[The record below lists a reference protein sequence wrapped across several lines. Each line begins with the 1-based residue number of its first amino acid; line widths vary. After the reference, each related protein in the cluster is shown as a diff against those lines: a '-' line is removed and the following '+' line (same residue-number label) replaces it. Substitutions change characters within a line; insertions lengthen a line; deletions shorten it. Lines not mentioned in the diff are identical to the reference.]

1 MKENNK
7 DLYPN
12 LGLSDIIKI
21 LHDKD
26 RGRLAKEDFSLCGV
40 EIFSD
45 LSYKDDGDSYH
56 NFDLYYGNPRSE
68 TLPTIIMVHGGGLV
82 YGRKEL
88 NKDMGIYFA

>member
-1 MKENNK
+1 MKENKK

-26 RGRLAKEDFSLCGV
+26 RGRLSHEDFSACGV
-40 EIFSD
+40 EIISN

-56 NFDLYYGNPRSE
+56 NFDLYYGNSDRDI
-68 TLPTIIMVHGGGLV
+68 LPTIIIVHGGGLG
-82 YGRKEL
+82 YGRKDL
-88 NKDMGIYFA
+88 N